1 MKKIAIFA
9 CGNANDVCAGVS
21 CLEALEGR
29 RAYFQE
35 YAGEEV
41 KLCAFLRCSHCGI
54 DPEDDPGMME
64 KLERIV
70 RCGVETVHVG
80 VCAHRRDGSLCP
92 HMEKAARWMENR
104 GVSII
109 WGTH

>member
-21 CLEALEGR
+21 CLDALDER
-29 RAYFQE
+29 RAYFE
-35 YAGEEV
+35 KYTGEPV

-54 DPEDDPGMME
+54 NPEEDPGMME
-64 KLERIV
+64 KLERISC
-70 RCGVETVHVG
+70 CGVETVHVG
-80 VCAHRRDGSLCP
+80 VCARRQDGTICP
-92 HMEKAARWMENR
+92 YMEKAVEWIKKH
-104 GVSII
+104 GVQIV